1 MTNPSNPC
9 GSAFSVQHQLDILAG
24 NCNIFYVNLMLLV
37 TISLVTLIRFIL
49 TKNLRNLVENLNI
62 AVAERHGLPLI
73 ADEIYQNMVF
83 EGESK
88 SFGELSENVPVLSC
102 GGLAKRFYL
111 KTSSSTISC
120 WQ

>member
-1 MTNPSNPC
+1 
-9 GSAFSVQHQLDILAG
+9 
-24 NCNIFYVNLMLLV
+24 MLLV
-37 TISLVTLIRFIL
+37 TISLVTLLSFILL

-120 WQ
+120 

>member
-1 MTNPSNPC
+1 
-9 GSAFSVQHQLDILAG
+9 
-24 NCNIFYVNLMLLV
+24 MLLV
-37 TISLVTLIRFIL
+37 TISLVALISFILL

-111 KTSSSTISC
+111 KTSSSTISF
-120 WQ
+120 